1 MSSDRIRSWPTNE
14 RPRERLLA
22 EGAERLTDADLLAI
36 ILRVGIGTFKEGV
49 TGKNAYDAALSIL
62 RDFRGLRGLDRARI
76 HDLLK
81 VPGLG
86 PAKVAQIKAAFEL
99 GKRVCAGKLTAP
111 AFESSAAVAAH
122 FRPRFTGKRQEIVIA
137 VFLNGQNQRLGE
149 KTITEGTPTQAT
161 VYVRRILE
169 EALHESAAA
178 IVLVHNH
185 PSGNSEP
192 SAGDDETTSDLLR
205 ACELVGLV
213 LLDHVIVGE
222 SDHYSYADDGRLQA
236 FQTK

>member
-1 MSSDRIRSWPTNE
+1 MSSERIRNWPTKE

-22 EGAERLTDADLLAI
+22 EGPERLTDADLLAI

-49 TGKNAYDAALSIL
+49 TGKNAYESALCIL
-62 RDFRGLRGLDRARI
+62 RDFQGLRGLDRARL

-111 AFESSAAVAAH
+111 AFESSRAVANH

-137 VFLNGQNQRLGE
+137 VFLNGQNQRLSE
-149 KTITEGTPTQAT
+149 KDITEGTPTQAT
-161 VYVRRILE
+161 VYIRRILE

-185 PSGNSEP
+185 PSGNPEP
-192 SAGDDETTSDLLR
+192 SAGDDETTRDLLR
-205 ACELVGLV
+205 ACKLVGLV

-222 SDHYSYADDGRLQA
+222 SDHYSYADSGR
-236 FQTK
+236 FQECETE